1 MEGFNF
7 DALLAGLKANWQVST
22 VVAIVFL
29 LIPSPVLS
37 WWKKIAKKIGLK
49 LNDSQSD
56 RIISFL
62 DAIRDGLKE
71 SQFENNDGHIPEAAV
86 TKALAQVEEAKRE
99 VEKIAE
105 ENEKAAE

>member
-7 DALLAGLKANWQVST
+7 DTLLAGLKANWQVST

-56 RIISFL
+56 IIISFL

-86 TKALAQVEEAKRE
+86 TKALAQVEEAKKE

-105 ENEKAAE
+105 ENEKAVE

>member
-7 DALLAGLKANWQVST
+7 DAILAGLKANWQVST

-62 DAIRDGLKE
+62 DAIR
-71 SQFENNDGHIPEAAV
+71 
-86 TKALAQVEEAKRE
+86 E

>member
-86 TKALAQVEEAKRE
+86 TKALAQVEEAKKE

-105 ENEKAAE
+105 ENKAAE

>member
-56 RIISFL
+56 RIIKF
-62 DAIRDGLKE
+62 
-71 SQFENNDGHIPEAAV
+71 P
-86 TKALAQVEEAKRE
+86 
-99 VEKIAE
+99 
-105 ENEKAAE
+105 

>member
-71 SQFENNDGHIPEAAV
+71 SQFENNDGHIPEAVV
-86 TKALAQVEEAKRE
+86 TKALAQVEEAKKE

-105 ENEKAAE
+105 ENKAAE

>member
-71 SQFENNDGHIPEAAV
+71 SQFENNDGHIPEAVV
-86 TKALAQVEEAKRE
+86 TKALEQVEEAKKE
-99 VEKIAE
+99 VEK
-105 ENEKAAE
+105 NS

>member
-1 MEGFNF
+1 MEGFSL
-7 DALLAGLKANWQVST
+7 DAILAALKANWQVST

-29 LIPSPVLS
+29 IIPSPVLS
-37 WWKKIAKKIGLK
+37 WWRKLAKRIGLR
-49 LNDSQSD
+49 LNDNQSD

-71 SQFENNDGHIPEAAV
+71 SQYENNDGHIPKEAVNKVLEQIA
-86 TKALAQVEEAKRE
+86 EAKNE

-105 ENEKAAE
+105 GNEKVEK

>member
-22 VVAIVFL
+22 VVAVVFL

-86 TKALAQVEEAKRE
+86 TKALAQVEEAKKE

-105 ENEKAAE
+105 ENKAAE